1 VRKGITILL
10 AMLIVI
16 FYLSLKVV
24 GLQKSAYKDRIRI
37 SNFEKLYKLDSLFW
51 GRNFKVKDLRDY
63 DGKFWR
69 FSDSISY
76 YCFIFISGGCSSCF
90 ESEIEIWNKLFL
102 NLQSTKQVRA
112 KLIAINVGLNDEKM
126 LYYLKNN
133 WILFPVLRDDGT
145 YKKLFE
151 NFQDWEV
158 IGFLVDQNLR
168 IIKVHRSERFDIDK
182 TINFVNKINQFLV
195 DKQ

>member
-1 VRKGITILL
+1 MRKGITILL

-24 GLQKSAYKDRIRI
+24 GLQKSAYKDRICI

-69 FSDSISY
+69 FSHSISY